1 MVTLLHISDLHF
13 GVRRARALV
22 EAILR
27 AEAEVAPDAVVCS
40 GDLVEWSE
48 TNGPWREA
56 RAFLRRIAAPLVVIP
71 GNHDIERFNPVGRL
85 LWPLDRYRRF
95 VGDVDTVRTV
105 PGAVIVGL
113 GTPRRWTVHLGH
125 ISRAQIALARA
136 AFAAAAPGA
145 LKVLTLHHGLE
156 PERPGLL
163 REHVRGASRLKRAL
177 GEMGAHLVLSGHGH
191 FPRVERIGNG
201 DQGFVW
207 AQAGTTG
214 SHRFKRHRVQRN
226 SLSVLRAS
234 VDHVAVEWW
243 HYVDRALGFEPAERV
258 ELRISAW
265 AAVRSGGPVG

>member
-13 GVRRARALV
+13 GARRARALT

-27 AEAEVAPDAVVCS
+27 AEAEIAPDAVVCS

-113 GTPRRWTVHLGH
+113 GTPRRWTPHLGH
-125 ISRAQIALARA
+125 VSRAQIALARTAFGA
-136 AFAAAAPGA
+136 AGPDD

-156 PERPGLL
+156 PERPSFV
-163 REHVRGASRLKRAL
+163 REHVRGAARLKRAL
-177 GEMGAHLVLSGHGH
+177 HEMGAHLVLSGHSH
-191 FPRVERIGNG
+191 FPRAERIG
-201 DQGFVW
+201 GFVW

-214 SHRFKRHRVQRN
+214 SHRFRRNRVQRN
-226 SLSVLRAS
+226 SLSVVRAS
-234 VDHVAVEWW
+234 TERVTVDWW
-243 HYVDRALGFEPAERV
+243 HYAEQTLGFEPVERV
-258 ELRISAW
+258 VLPLSA
-265 AAVRSGGPVG
+265 